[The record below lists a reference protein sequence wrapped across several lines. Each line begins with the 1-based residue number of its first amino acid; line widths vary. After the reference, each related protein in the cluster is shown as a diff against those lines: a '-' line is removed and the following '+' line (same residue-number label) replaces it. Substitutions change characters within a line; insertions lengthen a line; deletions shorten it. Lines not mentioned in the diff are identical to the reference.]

1 MLRFA
6 CFTLGALFFAAVLQ
20 ALGPTAALA
29 QTPPPGSTGQ
39 IVSGSIPADGG
50 FGLVVFGGGT
60 YDQLVSASQCPVAR
74 VAFWAT
80 QGGSFIVYVPATT
93 VGAVNAP
100 FESAFPNRAIPPST
114 PFLGRC
120 QPQAGSDPR
129 NATYEIE
136 GRPVTLVNG
145 LSEVEA
151 APGSASK
158 VTTRVFGNEASGD
171 LDGDGMAD
179 VALLVT
185 QNSGGSG
192 TFYYAVV
199 ARRTPAGFAGTNG
212 VFLGDRIAPQ
222 TTQVENGIVIVN
234 YAERRPGEPFTT
246 QPSVGVSKYLKVES
260 GRLVETAR

>member
-1 MLRFA
+1 MLRLA
-6 CFTLGALFFAAVLQ
+6 SFTLGALLGAAVLHSI
-20 ALGPTAALA
+20 GPTSALA
-29 QTPPPGSTGQ
+29 QTPPPDSSGK
-39 IVSGSIPADGG
+39 IVSGSIPLNGG

-60 YDQLVSASQCPVAR
+60 YDQLVSASQCAVAR

-80 QGGSFIVYVPATT
+80 EGGSFLVYVPATT

-100 FESAFPNRAIPPST
+100 FESAFPNRVIPPFT

-120 QPQAGSDPR
+120 QPLAGSDPR

-171 LDGDGMAD
+171 LDGDGTAD
-179 VALLVT
+179 VALLLT

-199 ARRTPAGFAGTNG
+199 ARWTPAGFAGTNG
-212 VFLGDRIAPQ
+212 VLLGDRIAPQ
-222 TTQVENGIVIVN
+222 TTQVQDGTVIVN
-234 YAERRPGEPFTT
+234 YAERRPGEPFTI
-246 QPSVGVSKYLKVES
+246 QPSVGVSKYLKIES